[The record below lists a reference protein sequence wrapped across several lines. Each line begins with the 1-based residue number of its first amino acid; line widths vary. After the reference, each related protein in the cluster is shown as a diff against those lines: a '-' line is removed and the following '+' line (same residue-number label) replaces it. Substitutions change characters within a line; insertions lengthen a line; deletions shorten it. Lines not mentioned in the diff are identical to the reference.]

1 MGFEIEYSAGQ
12 TPLDDDEKDG
22 LLISTVTTKGELDE
36 VEQRN
41 IEKAIE
47 WTLTRKLKKEIIFSE
62 GFVRKLH
69 RKMYG
74 DVWKS
79 AGEFRR
85 TEKNIGV
92 DPNQIGVN
100 LKQLNGNCLHWIEN
114 KVYPDDEIAIRYKHE
129 LVKIHCF
136 ANGNGRHSRLMADII
151 ISQVFNKPVFD
162 WSRTNSN
169 NIGEERGH
177 YLKSLRDADKNNI
190 KPLIKFAN
198 KKNE

>member
-1 MGFEIEYSAGQ
+1 
-12 TPLDDDEKDG
+12 
-22 LLISTVTTKGELDE
+22 
-36 VEQRN
+36 
-41 IEKAIE
+41 
-47 WTLTRKLKKEIIFSE
+47 
-62 GFVRKLH
+62 
-69 RKMYG
+69 MYG
-74 DVWKS
+74 DVWKQ

-114 KVYPDDEIAIRYKHE
+114 KVYPDDEITIRYKHE

-190 KPLIKFAN
+190 NPLIKFAN
-198 KKNE
+198 KKNEQ